1 MATRTLDY
9 GKNIPFSGV
18 FGRPRNLA
26 WPVHAYRITIP
37 ATVKRGQG
45 QLNPFERVILSMID
59 AVGGLDEKGLADE
72 TCIPVDLVRSVVL
85 RLRDRGLI
93 DSDNRIID
101 RHRRKWEGVTAR
113 GRLHLGVGVP

>member
-1 MATRTLDY
+1 MS
-9 GKNIPFSGV
+9 KV
-18 FGRPRNLA
+18 
-26 WPVHAYRITIP
+26 
-37 ATVKRGQG
+37 
-45 QLNPFERVILSMID
+45 
-59 AVGGLDEKGLADE
+59 LADE